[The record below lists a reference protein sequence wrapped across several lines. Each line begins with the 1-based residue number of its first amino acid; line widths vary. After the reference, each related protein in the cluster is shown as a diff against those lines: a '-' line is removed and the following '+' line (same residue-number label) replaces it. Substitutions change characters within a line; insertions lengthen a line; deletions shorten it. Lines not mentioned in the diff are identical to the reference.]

1 MNTKVSKG
9 IIGITLAMIMIA
21 SIFAAI
27 APSTTADGVD
37 IQGALTLSKIAE
49 YDQYYI
55 GETVTY
61 DLLVGNPN
69 QDSGCTIDI
78 FDQYAYDAEVEIA
91 SDVYLAPSGDSGDT
105 WADTISFEIVAGD
118 VTPGG
123 WVINTLRV
131 AGNETE
137 DPYTPVDGA
146 IGESV
151 VILSNPP
158 VFDFDF
164 DRACCL
170 NMSFVGTATD
180 DDTVVNYSWDF
191 GSDAVLNSGGGS
203 RYYSDTGDDPDSP
216 WCVFGSCGYKT
227 VKLSGYDNDGNYG
240 YYEDNVYV
248 PCDPTAVATANPMV
262 VDAGAGESVTF
273 SGTSSHADPLSGS
286 SIESYL
292 WEFDDGYPDQT
303 TVTVTRVVDGD
314 PEDIICGTLTVSDGH
329 CTDNATVCVSVREVS
344 DCRLRLYGRLNE
356 GAGDPT
362 ANYAGEPNPENP
374 PYTDAMAPFYP
385 QASESPRKDFLT
397 FDPIMMYHDDNDW
410 DNDGVDDWVYPNSIR
425 NDGDDVSE
433 KIFKRMWYEPT
444 EWYKDEGFGGNSPNG
459 ELDLLLQDGSTI
471 TATEA
476 AQCDSYDIWDK
487 IVPFNVDDTK
497 ADIYAPSIKQ
507 EFTFMLL
514 DSSVCPEPLA
524 APTGTSS
531 MLIPM
536 ATWESDN
543 GIDSFDI
550 DGNGAPDKVLIESEY
565 SLCMNIDN
573 DDAGVTNP
581 LCSPDTGYL
590 EQLDT
595 NGDDLSGDETLV
607 LTSDWMTMELGDE
620 LQFFDHKIVL
630 WDVFGE
636 LPVGPE
642 AHFLVYYQGDT
653 SPDGQLRSWPSIA
666 GDEVKFFSQGFENT
680 KAPGQ
685 LGVQGPFFVLV
696 NVVDGAEDKVTVK
709 VGRMFGETYANIG
722 TNPYWNQKQFY
733 VDKVCYNVVAIKADD
748 NESLKYVTIRQKLP
762 KVPIKIPN
770 HTQHLKGWLIGET
783 LPELPQYNM
792 PHTIVQD
799 VRREWTV
806 PTEICD
812 KIGEYLEVPPL
823 VIEYD
828 DETIEPRFR
837 GELKEI
843 LLENGYNADS
853 IGAEVMKESWMIE
866 WIQTLP
872 REYTLFRL
880 PPEDEGGIYMLTSA
894 FYADEAVGALWDGG
908 AEEEPFEI
916 LDGQRLKFWYED
928 CSGPYFVDFD
938 GTLRIYGRLARGA
951 GDPSVLDPRS
961 DLHPEN
967 PPYTN
972 PMAPF
977 WPQAE
982 EAPDKDFVTFNPIM
996 MYHNDNDWDN
1006 DGVKDNVYAN
1016 SIRRNF
1022 DDASEKI
1029 FKRMWYEPT
1038 EWYKDEGYTDEHNGE
1053 LDLVLRNPDGSL
1065 YDIVPASDLEDAD
1078 FVVRLI
1084 ANGITVQPWNTPDS
1098 IMEEDYPYELA
1109 ADIYAPSIKQEFT
1122 FMLLDSSVCPEPAA
1136 GRTSGGTSMLIP
1148 MATWVSDNGID
1159 SFDANGDGQPDRV
1172 IIDSEAAMIRRWLV
1186 DNDFGDNDGQTEDLD
1201 PNGMPMSGD
1210 ETLILRLDEMTLS
1223 LPSSEPDYGDTLQF
1237 FDHKLV
1243 LTDVFGDKAKFQI
1256 FYQGDTSPE
1265 GNPRG
1270 YAEFSQGDV
1279 KYFEQGL
1286 ENTKVPPFAPG
1297 PQGPFFVIVTNVD
1310 KEENKVSLIVGRFFG
1325 ETRANIGTNN
1335 WWNQKQFYVDGVCY
1349 NVVAI
1354 MTEGERGFKYVTFRQ
1369 KLPKVPV
1376 KIPNHTQHLK
1386 AWTAGAILPEMPQ
1399 YNMNHTVLL
1408 DIQKGWTTP
1417 STICDKLG
1425 DPMNAPALEIS
1436 YVRETTEPRFHGELK
1451 EIYYEYGTN
1460 ETWMIE
1466 WFQTIPYEYTGFDLP
1481 EGHGLYLVTS
1491 AFGAPEACAYYHDL
1505 GDELDYPGT
1514 ARLKFWFDPADPTD
1528 LYVTRPPTVTP
1539 LTIDEYYDR
1548 AANGGDADGVVDI
1561 AEINKAFRD
1570 YVFAFGTGRYPFGEE
1585 GIYTAA
1591 DLAWMIGQ
1599 Y

>member
-1 MNTKVSKG
+1 MNTKGSKG
-9 IIGITLAMIMIA
+9 IIGITLAFIMIA

-27 APSTTADGVD
+27 APSTTADSEV
-37 IQGALTLSKIAE
+37 QGYASGSKLADRVLKE
-49 YDQYYI
+49 YYV
-55 GETVTY
+55 GETVEYTLTVDNDDPTY
-61 DLLVGNPN
+61 N
-69 QDSGCTIDI
+69 II
-78 FDQYAYDAEVEIA
+78 FDVWDEYAFDSPILVA
-91 SDVYLAPSGDSGDT
+91 SGVNLTPGGT
-105 WADTISFEIVAGD
+105 WTDTISFVIEAGD
-118 VTPGG
+118 VSSD
-123 WVINTLRV
+123 RV
-131 AGNETE
+131 RNVLNASGNAKYPAGDLPFEVLVTE
-137 DPYTPVDGA
+137 D
-146 IGESV
+146 IF
-151 VILSNPP
+151 ILSEPP
-158 VFDFDF
+158 EFDFDF
-164 DRACCL
+164 DQACCL

-180 DDTVVNYSWDF
+180 DGTVVNYSWDF
-191 GSDAVLNSGGGS
+191 GPDALTNSGEGPFAF
-203 RYYSDTGDDPDSP
+203 TGNPITA
-216 WCVFGSCGYKT
+216 WCVFDSCGYKT
-227 VKLSGYDNDGNYG
+227 VRLSGYDNDGNYG
-240 YYEDNVYV
+240 YYETNVYV
-248 PCDPTAVATANPMV
+248 PCDPTAVATAAPMV

-273 SGTSSHADPLSGS
+273 SGTSSHADPLSGL
-286 SIESYL
+286 SIVSYL
-292 WEFDDGYPDQT
+292 WEFDDGYPDQMT
-303 TVTVTRVVDGD
+303 STVTRVVDGD
-314 PEDIICGTLTVSDGH
+314 PEDIICANLTVSDGH
-329 CTDNATVCVSVREVS
+329 CTDTTQVCVSVREVS

-356 GAGDPT
+356 GAGDPY
-362 ANYAGEPNPENP
+362 ANYSGEPNPENP

-397 FDPIMMYHDDNDW
+397 FDPIMMFHNDVDW
-410 DNDGVDDWVYPNSIR
+410 DNDGQDDWVYQNSIR
-425 NDGDDVSE
+425 NDGGDASE

-444 EWYKDEGFGGNSPNG
+444 EWYKDELNYG
-459 ELDLLLQDGSTI
+459 ELDLLLQGGGTI
-471 TATEA
+471 TASEA
-476 AQCDSYDIWDK
+476 YLCENFPAD
-487 IVPFNVDDTK
+487 IVPFNIDDTK

-514 DSSVCPEPLA
+514 DSSNCPEPLA
-524 APTGTSS
+524 APTGSSS

-543 GIDSFDI
+543 GIDSFDM
-550 DGNGAPDKVLIESEY
+550 DGKVGPDKVLIESEY
-565 SLCMNIDN
+565 SLGMDIDN
-573 DDAGVTNP
+573 DDAGVVNP
-581 LCSPDTGYL
+581 LFVPAGNL

-595 NGDDLSGDETLV
+595 DLDDLSGDETLV
-607 LTSDWMTMELGDE
+607 LTSDWMTMGRGDE

-653 SPDGQLRSWPSIA
+653 SPDGQLRSWPSI
-666 GDEVKFFSQGFENT
+666 GGGEVKFFSQGFENT
-680 KAPGQ
+680 KAPLQ
-685 LGVQGPFFVLV
+685 SGVQGPFFVLV
-696 NVVDGAEDKVTVK
+696 NVVDGVEDKVTVK
-709 VGRMFGETYANIG
+709 VGRMFGENWANIG

-733 VDKVCYNVVAIKADD
+733 VDKVCYNVVAIKADG
-748 NESLKYVTIRQKLP
+748 NESLKYVTFRQKLP

-770 HTQHLKGWLIGET
+770 HTQHLKGWVIGET
-783 LPELPQYNM
+783 LPEMPQYNM
-792 PHTIVQD
+792 PHTILQD
-799 VRREWTV
+799 VQREWTV
-806 PTEICD
+806 PGSICD
-812 KIGEYLEVPPL
+812 KIGPILEVPPL

-843 LLENGYNADS
+843 LLEGK
-853 IGAEVMKESWMIE
+853 GGESWMIE
-866 WIQTLP
+866 HIQTLP
-872 REYTLFRL
+872 WEYTLFRL

-894 FYADEAVGALWDGG
+894 FRAEEAVGALWDGG
-908 AEEEPFEI
+908 DEEEPFEI

-928 CSGPYFVDFD
+928 CTGPYFVDFD

-951 GDPSVLDPRS
+951 GDPSVYDLRTY
-961 DLHPEN
+961 LHPEN

-982 EAPDKDFVTFNPIM
+982 EAPDKDFVTLNPIM

-1006 DGVKDNVYAN
+1006 DGVEDNVYAN
-1016 SIRRNF
+1016 SIRCNF

-1038 EWYKDEGYTDEHNGE
+1038 EWYKDEGYTDEPNGE

-1078 FVVRLI
+1078 FVVWLI
-1084 ANGITVQPWNTPDS
+1084 ANGITVQPWNTPES
-1098 IMEEDYPYELA
+1098 IMQEDYPYELA

-1122 FMLLDSSVCPEPAA
+1122 FMLLDSSVCPKPAA

-1159 SFDANGDGQPDRV
+1159 SFDANGDDEPDRV

-1186 DNDFGDNDGQTEDLD
+1186 EDDFGDNDQNPMEDLD
-1201 PNGMPMSGD
+1201 PNGMPMTGD

-1223 LPSSEPDYGDTLQF
+1223 LPGSEPDYGDTLQF

-1256 FYQGDTSPE
+1256 FYQGGTSPE

-1270 YAEFSQGDV
+1270 YAEFLQGDV

-1286 ENTKVPPFAPG
+1286 ENTRLPPGAPG

-1325 ETRANIGTNN
+1325 ETYANIGTNPY
-1335 WWNQKQFYVDGVCY
+1335 WNQKQFYVDGVCY

-1354 MTEGERGFKYVTFRQ
+1354 MTDGSREFKYVTFRQ

-1376 KIPNHTQHLK
+1376 KIPNHTQYLDD
-1386 AWTAGAILPEMPQ
+1386 WTAGEILPEMPQ
-1399 YNMNHTVLL
+1399 YNMNHTILL
-1408 DIQKGWTTP
+1408 DIQKGWTKP

-1436 YVRETTEPRFHGELK
+1436 WVRETTEPRFHGELK

-1466 WFQTIPYEYTGFDLP
+1466 WFQTIPYEYTGFDMP

-1491 AFGAPEACAYYHDL
+1491 AFWAEEACQWYHD
-1505 GDELDYPGT
+1505 GEPLDDRQGS

-1528 LYVTRPPTVTP
+1528 LYVTRPPTITTP
-1539 LTIDEYYDR
+1539 MIDEYYDR

-1561 AEINKAFRD
+1561 AEINKAWSD

-1591 DLAWMIGQ
+1591 DLAWLISQ